1 MDVIIFLLL
10 IKRKDLGV
18 AKNLGLSLNLFLQV
32 KFLVQLV

>member
-1 MDVIIFLLL
+1 MDVIIFLLP

-18 AKNLGLSLNLFLQV
+18 VKNLGLSLNLYLQV